1 MAGRRRSPLVL
12 ALLAASF
19 GLVAAAQG
27 AELVLVRGGGSGNG
41 VGMSQWGA
49 EGYARHGWDYRQILA
64 HYYPHTSFAQV
75 PDAPIRVLL
84 ADGRPSVAVSSGAP
98 FLLVDARGL
107 RVHVPAGRITVSA
120 HPRFG
125 GVALRLPVT
134 VDAGAQPLAVD
145 GAAYRGELTLERGKG
160 GLAVVN
166 SVPLERYVRSVV
178 PSELPEGWQ
187 TQAYRAQAVATRSY
201 AVAGIRPGAPFDLY
215 ADARSQ
221 VYGGIA
227 SETPATNL
235 ATEQTAGEALAYDG
249 RVIAALYD
257 SSSGGRT
264 AAVQDAFPGTS
275 PEPYLVSV
283 ADPFDSISPYHRWQL
298 ALTGEQLRAR
308 LGFAADSISVEHDP
322 SGLASLVLLRSPG
335 AQRSLTGRSFASA
348 LGLQSARFSLAL
360 VSLEPPVRVAGGKMQ
375 LSGVAQGIE
384 GAVIQRRTP
393 GAGWAQVAR
402 IRPAAGGRYTAI
414 IRRLPGSVYRVAV
427 DGIAGPAV
435 SRASGK

>member
-1 MAGRRRSPLVL
+1 MATRRSPLVL
-12 ALLAASF
+12 ALLVASLGLATAAR
-19 GLVAAAQG
+19 G

-64 HYYPHTSFAQV
+64 HYYPHTTFARV
-75 PDAPIRVLL
+75 PDLPVRVLL
-84 ADGRPSVAVSSGAP
+84 REGGPSVAVSSAAP
-98 FLLVDARGL
+98 FLLVDARGM
-107 RVHVPAGRITVSA
+107 RVHVHAGTVTLA
-120 HPRFG
+120 TQPKVRG
-125 GVALRLPVT
+125 RKLRLPLT

-145 GAAYRGELTLERGKG
+145 GKAYRGELTVERGDG
-160 GLAVVN
+160 GLSVVN
-166 SVPLERYVRSVV
+166 TVPLERYVRSVV
-178 PSELPEGWQ
+178 PSELPQGWQ
-187 TQAYRAQAVATRSY
+187 TQAYRAQAVAARSY
-201 AVAGIRPGAPFDLY
+201 AVAGIRPDRPFDLY

-227 SETPATNL
+227 SETAATNT
-235 ATEQTAGEALAYDG
+235 AAAETAGETLAYEG

-322 SGLASLVLLRSPG
+322 SGLASVVLLRSPG
-335 AQRSLTGRSFASA
+335 EQRSLTGKSFASA
-348 LGLQSARFSLAL
+348 LGLQSARFSLAF
-360 VSLEPPVRVAGGKMQ
+360 VSLEPPVRVAAGKVQ
-375 LSGVAQGIE
+375 LSGLEQGIQ

-393 GAGWAQVAR
+393 SGGWAQVAR
-402 IRPAAGGRYTAI
+402 IRPLADGRYSAI
-414 IRRLPGSVYRVAV
+414 VRRLPGSVYRVAV
-427 DGIAGPAV
+427 DGVAGPTV
-435 SRASGK
+435 SG